1 MKIGD
6 LQKVKNELW
15 EARTHWKDFGL
26 ELSISQNTLDSI
38 GITQQHDPGNCFKE
52 MLADWLRGRGDPPR
66 TWSTIVAALKR
77 VKPLE
82 AIAEDVGKNHGLAST
97 GSSGSNSAT
106 AAQSQGMYEYLIDE
120 ATI

>member
-1 MKIGD
+1 M
-6 LQKVKNELW
+6 
-15 EARTHWKDFGL
+15 
-26 ELSISQNTLDSI
+26 SQNTLDFI
-38 GITQQHDPGNCFKE
+38 GITQHNDPGNCFRE

-82 AIAEDVGKNHGLAST
+82 AIAEDIGKNHCLAST

-106 AAQSQGMYEYLIDE
+106 TVQSQGMYEYNLDE
-120 ATI
+120 ATITFYTCIE